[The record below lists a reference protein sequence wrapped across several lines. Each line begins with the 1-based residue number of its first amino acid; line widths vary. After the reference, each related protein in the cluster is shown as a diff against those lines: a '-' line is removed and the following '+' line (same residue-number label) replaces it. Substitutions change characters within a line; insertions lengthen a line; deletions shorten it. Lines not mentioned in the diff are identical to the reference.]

1 MTNLLRDLRYAFRA
15 LAQNPGFAAAAILS
29 LAIGIGANTAIFS
42 VTSALLL
49 RPLPYRD
56 ASRLVIVWNRSPGLG
71 ITQDWFSTA
80 QYFDIKTR
88 HSGFEDLAI
97 AYGTND
103 NLTGNGDP
111 ERIGTIRISSNL
123 LPMLGYRAAM
133 GRLFT
138 ADEDVAGRNP
148 TALLSYGTWIRRFG
162 SDPHI
167 LGKSI
172 QINGTSREIV
182 GVLPKSFSL
191 PREVLPTLYGAEN
204 QSEILLPFPMQPNSA
219 QNRDH
224 EDYNIIGKLKPGVTA
239 AQAQAEMDTLT
250 ASLRHDHPQNYPPNG
265 GLTFGIV
272 PLQEQVVGDARRTL
286 LILLGAVACVLL
298 IACANVANLL
308 LARAVARQKEI
319 AVRTALGASARRI
332 IGQLLTES
340 VLLALC
346 GGALGIVF
354 ALLSLHWIRVLGP
367 KSVPRLSEI
376 SIDRIALLF
385 TLAIS
390 VFSGIL
396 FGLAPALR
404 VARFDLRS
412 VLSDGTRGSAGAGAM
427 WGRGNSLRRLLVVAE
442 LALSVILLIGAGL
455 LIRSF
460 AQLENVSPGFQPR
473 GVLTLELTTN
483 GKRYKDGP
491 AVLAAYRELNQR
503 FERIPGVTAA
513 GAITSLPLSE
523 MFAWGPVSIE
533 GRVPPPGEI
542 FLNADERIVSGHYFE
557 AMQIPLRSGRF
568 FSDLD
573 TPTTQKVTIVDEY
586 FAQQY
591 WPGQDPVGKRIRTGG
606 LDSQD
611 PWLTIVGVVGRI
623 KQDALDSNPR
633 IAFYLP
639 HAQYTTQAMNVV
651 LRSNVAPAALTSAI
665 KKEIHEVDPDLPI
678 YNVRT
683 MDDRVQES
691 LARRRFSMVMLG
703 LFAFLAL
710 ALATIGIYGV
720 MAYLVTQGTRELGI
734 RLALGATPA
743 HISRLVVRQG
753 MALAITGLTLGLAG
767 AFALTRLIRS
777 LLFGVQASD
786 PVTFI
791 AIAALLAV
799 IALAASYI
807 PARRAARIDPM
818 VSLRWE

>member
-42 VTSALLL
+42 ITSALLL
-49 RPLPYRD
+49 RPLPYHD
-56 ASRLVIVWNRSPGLG
+56 ANRLVIVWNRSPGLG

-88 HSGFEDLAI
+88 HSGFADVAI

-111 ERIGTIRISSNL
+111 QRIGTIRVSSNL
-123 LPMLGYRAAM
+123 LPLLGYQAGM

-138 ADEDVAGRNP
+138 ADEDVAGHNP
-148 TALLSYGTWIRRFG
+148 TALLSCGTWERRFG

-172 QINGTSREIV
+172 QINGKSREIV

-204 QSEILLPFPMQPNSA
+204 QAEILLPFPMQPNSA

-224 EDYNIIGKLKPGVTA
+224 EDYNIVGKLKPGVSV

-250 ASLRHDHPQNYPPNG
+250 ATLRRDHPLQYPPNG

-272 PLQEQVVGDARRTL
+272 PLQEQVVGDARRAL
-286 LILLGAVACVLL
+286 LVLLGAVACVLL

-376 SIDRIALLF
+376 SVDRAALFF
-385 TLAIS
+385 TLAVS

-412 VLSDGTRGSAGAGAM
+412 VLSDGTRGSAGAGAL
-427 WGRGNSLRRLLVVAE
+427 WGRGNNLRRLLVVAE

-460 AQLENVSPGFQPR
+460 ASLEKVSPGFNPQ

-483 GKRYKDGP
+483 GKRYQDGP
-491 AVLAAYRELNQR
+491 TVLQTYRQLNER

-533 GRVPPPGEI
+533 GRVPPPGEN
-542 FLNADERIVSGHYFE
+542 FLNADERIVSGHYFQ
-557 AMQIPLRSGRF
+557 AMQIPLRSGRV

-573 TPTTQKVTIVDEY
+573 TPTTQKVAIVDEY

-591 WPGQDPVGKRIRTGG
+591 WPGQDAVGQRIRTGG
-606 LDSQD
+606 LDSPD
-611 PWLTIVGVVGRI
+611 PWLTIIGVVGRI

-665 KKEIHEVDPDLPI
+665 KKEIQEVDPDLPI

-720 MAYLVTQGTRELGI
+720 MAYLVSQGTRELGI
-734 RLALGATPA
+734 RLALGATPGD
-743 HISRLVVRQG
+743 ISRLVVRQG
-753 MALAITGLTLGLAG
+753 MTLAITGVALGLAG
-767 AFALTRLIRS
+767 AFALTRLLRS

-786 PVTFI
+786 PLTFV
-791 AIAALLAV
+791 AIAGLLAV
-799 IALAASYI
+799 IALVASYI
-807 PARRAARIDPM
+807 PARRAAQIDPM